1 MEADVDMGADPG
13 ELSDNRPAILLVEDE
28 PATRAILSRQLD
40 RAGYAVIA
48 VSNGAEAL
56 DVLEKQFVPLLLTD
70 WDMPEMNGVELC
82 KAVREMS
89 LDGYVYTILLNTRD
103 GKANVL
109 AGLAAGADDYLT
121 KPPDDN
127 ELRARINTG
136 RRVLRLEQSLRAA
149 NRRIHQLLIT
159 DALTAAYNRRYLMD
173 RLPQE
178 IERARRYQRP
188 LAVVLCDVD
197 HFKNINDMYG
207 HQAGDRVLRSLAT
220 LLMGELRRD
229 VDWVARYGGEE
240 FLIVLPETQLNDAI
254 AVAEKIRLSVASNAF
269 DFLGVTISATAS
281 FGVAQYIADSSME
294 DTAVDALIA
303 YADACLFRAKE
314 GGRNR
319 VTA

>member
-127 ELRARINTG
+127 ELRARIN
-136 RRVLRLEQSLRAA
+136 RCAPR
-149 NRRIHQLLIT
+149 
-159 DALTAAYNRRYLMD
+159 TAASTN
-173 RLPQE
+173 
-178 IERARRYQRP
+178 
-188 LAVVLCDVD
+188 C
-197 HFKNINDMYG
+197 
-207 HQAGDRVLRSLAT
+207 
-220 LLMGELRRD
+220 
-229 VDWVARYGGEE
+229 
-240 FLIVLPETQLNDAI
+240 
-254 AVAEKIRLSVASNAF
+254 
-269 DFLGVTISATAS
+269 
-281 FGVAQYIADSSME
+281 
-294 DTAVDALIA
+294 
-303 YADACLFRAKE
+303 
-314 GGRNR
+314 
-319 VTA
+319 